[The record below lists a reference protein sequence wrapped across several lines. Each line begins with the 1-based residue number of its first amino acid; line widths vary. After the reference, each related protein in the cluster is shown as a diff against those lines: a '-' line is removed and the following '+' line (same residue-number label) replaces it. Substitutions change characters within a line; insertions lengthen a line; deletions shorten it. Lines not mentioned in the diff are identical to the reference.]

1 MIGTVTRVVGTGATA
16 TVYVLIPSILP
27 GVELGPLLAVKH
39 RYTDKWQADSGT
51 STPGAVTTDTK
62 FTAYAAGDRVQV
74 VEDTPN
80 DFIVT
85 GIIG

>member
-1 MIGTVTRVVGTGATA
+1 MIGTVTRVTGTGVAQ
-16 TVYVLIPSILP
+16 TVYVLIPSVLP
-27 GVELGPLLAVKH
+27 GVELGPLPCVKH

-51 STPGAVTTDTK
+51 AIPGAVTTDTK
-62 FTAYAAGDRVQV
+62 FTAYAAGDRVTV
-74 VEDTPN
+74 IEDTPN